1 MIARMT
7 NDTDEPWVE
16 PDPVGE
22 PCECQSC
29 TTGVCTPVVC
39 PPFGTVTLT
48 IDGTCDCQEF
58 LWPGNPDC
66 PVHGD
71 LVRETVEGWNAAVRI
86 FESAWTEV
94 QEMTGYNDNTDAF
107 KLGWQTAVKIS
118 MNIGAEL
125 RAQEPGVA
133 RVPR

>member
-1 MIARMT
+1 MT
-7 NDTDEPWVE
+7 CRTP
-16 PDPVGE
+16 
-22 PCECQSC
+22 PCPSFQE
-29 TTGVCTPVVC
+29 
-39 PPFGTVTLT
+39 VTLT
-48 IDGTCDCQEF
+48 IDGVCDCAKYI
-58 LWPGNPDC
+58 WPGNPDC

-94 QEMTGYNDNTDAF
+94 QKMTGYNDNTDAF